1 MRSRPA
7 PQNGFTLIELLIVI
21 IVIGILAAIAIP
33 MYLGQ
38 RDDAKEAS
46 LKASARIVHVEIAT
60 CLTNSSLLTGYLTSA
75 GAPSVVPT
83 NNYVIRAKTNV
94 TNALEAILEAGVE
107 NSNGHGIV
115 NPYSRKKAVLN
126 SASLATSTTT
136 APPAVW
142 ITNNQTYLWTNFP
155 TSGTNL
161 TNARSYLKGTVVA
174 VWTPAT
180 NSKSIQI
187 FYVDRNGKK
196 SPFMNSVAIP

>member
-1 MRSRPA
+1 MRRRPA
-7 PQNGFTLIELLIVI
+7 RQHGFTLIELLIVI
-21 IVIGILAAIAIP
+21 IVVGILAAIAIP

-38 RDDAKEAS
+38 RDEAKEAS

-60 CLTNSSLLTGYLTSA
+60 CLTNGSLLTGYLTSA

-83 NNYVIRAKTNV
+83 NNYVIRANTNI
-94 TNALEAILEAGVE
+94 TNALEAVLENGVE

-115 NPYSRKKAVLN
+115 NPYSRKKVVLN
-126 SASLATSTTT
+126 SATLATSATT

-142 ITNNQTYLWTNFP
+142 ITSNQTYLYSAIP
-155 TSGTNL
+155 AAG
-161 TNARSYLKGTVVA
+161 NANTRSYLKGTVLA

-180 NSKSIQI
+180 NSTSIQI

-196 SPFMNSVAIP
+196 SPFMNVVAIP

>member
-1 MRSRPA
+1 MRGRPA
-7 PQNGFTLIELLIVI
+7 TQSGFTLIELLIVI
-21 IVIGILAAIAIP
+21 IIVGILAAIAIP
-33 MYLGQ
+33 MYLSQ

-46 LKASARIVHVEIAT
+46 LKASAHIVQVEVAT

-83 NNYVIRAKTNV
+83 SNYVMWAKTNV
-94 TNALEAILEAGVE
+94 TNALEAALENGVE

-115 NPYSRKKAVLN
+115 NPYSRKKVVLN

-142 ITNNQTYLWTNFP
+142 ITSNQTYLWTNFP

-161 TNARSYLKGTVVA
+161 TNAKTYLKGTVVA

-180 NSKSIQI
+180 NSTSIQV
-187 FYVDRNGKK
+187 FYVDRNGQK
-196 SPFMNSVAIP
+196 SPFMNAVAIP